1 MLIEKLSFEK
11 NAFLVDGGEIFM
23 MDMALIMGLIVNGKP
38 VTIGKDEASLD
49 LENEC
54 QFSQ

>member
-1 MLIEKLSFEK
+1 MLIEKLNSEK
-11 NAFLVDGGEIFM
+11 KAFLVGGGEISM

-49 LENEC
+49 LEN
-54 QFSQ
+54 